1 MDVTVREAGPE
12 ALADSPTFLQSAFW
26 GRFKEG
32 FGWKARFF
40 VVESGAVAGQLS
52 PASCGLLVMERSLY
66 PGLRFAYVP
75 HGPAVDLSQEELDAW
90 LEGLAS
96 ALKPLLPASTL
107 FLRFDPPWYEVE
119 AVSDSARPDGAGG
132 DEVVPAGL
140 RDGEPPAAA
149 GASDADTPAAVAN
162 AAAATVSRP
171 VLGRPFRHAAADIQP
186 PDTVLL
192 DLSAGEAA
200 VLEGMKPK
208 WRYNIR
214 LAEKKGVTVSE
225 TRASGDWQPAL
236 SKFYELY
243 RETSERDH
251 IALHPESYY
260 RALFEFAAREG
271 QGCRRFPDLR
281 VWTASHEGEA
291 LAAIITIFWG
301 SQAVYLYGASS
312 NVKRNLMPAYA
323 LQWAAIRAAMEAG
336 CSEYDFYGIPPTDDP
351 GHPMAGLYRFKTGF
365 GGKIVHRAG
374 SWDYPLR
381 PVAYSAFRAAES
393 ARTWYFKDFRKRKHG
408 KV

>member
-32 FGWKARFF
+32 FGWKARHFI
-40 VVESGAVAGQLS
+40 VEAASLPGQARL
-52 PASCGLLVMERSLY
+52 ASCGLLVMERSLY

-75 HGPAVDLSQEELDAW
+75 HGPAADLAPDERVAW
-90 LEGLAS
+90 LVGLAA

-119 AVSDSARPDGAGG
+119 TVSDNARPVTAGSDG
-132 DEVVPAGL
+132 DESAADEGKTPAIG
-140 RDGEPPAAA
+140 
-149 GASDADTPAAVAN
+149 AAVA
-162 AAAATVSRP
+162 VLRP
-171 VLGRPFRHAAADIQP
+171 VLDKPFRHAAADIQP

-192 DLSAGEAA
+192 DLSSGDAA
-200 VLEGMKPK
+200 ILEGMKPK

-225 TRASGDWQPAL
+225 ARASGDWRPAL

-260 RALFEFAAREG
+260 RALFELAAQEG
-271 QGCRRFPDLR
+271 QGSGPRFPDLR
-281 VWTASHEGEA
+281 IWTASHEGEA

-312 NVKRNLMPAYA
+312 NEKRNLMPAYA
-323 LQWAAIRAAMEAG
+323 LQWAAIKAARDAG

-351 GHPMAGLYRFKTGF
+351 DHPMAGLYRFKTGF

-381 PVAYSAFRAAES
+381 PVAYSAFRTAEA
-393 ARTWYFKDFRKRKHG
+393 ARTWYYKDFRKRKHG
-408 KV
+408 KA

>member
-1 MDVTVREAGPE
+1 MDVTVREAGPGV
-12 ALADSPTFLQSAFW
+12 LADSPTFLQSAFW

-32 FGWKARFF
+32 FGWKARHF
-40 VVESGAVAGQLS
+40 VVESGGAAPGQ
-52 PASCGLLVMERSLY
+52 PGRAPCGLLVMERSLY

-75 HGPAVDLSQEELDAW
+75 HGPSADLSPEEREAW
-90 LEGLAS
+90 LAGLAS

-107 FLRFDPPWYEVE
+107 FLRFDPPWYETE
-119 AVSDSARPDGAGG
+119 AVSDNARPDA
-132 DEVVPAGL
+132 DEDSSAM
-140 RDGEPPAAA
+140 
-149 GASDADTPAAVAN
+149 DAPAAVAR
-162 AAAATVSRP
+162 AAAPAVPRP
-171 VLGRPFRHAAADIQP
+171 VLGRPFRRAAADIQP

-192 DLSAGEAA
+192 DLAGDEADI
-200 VLEGMKPK
+200 LEGMKPK

-225 TRASGDWQPAL
+225 ARASGDWQPAL

-260 RALFEFAAREG
+260 RALFELAAQEG
-271 QGCRRFPDLR
+271 QGSGPRYPDLR

-291 LAAIITIFWG
+291 LACIITVFWG

-312 NVKRNLMPAYA
+312 NEKRNLMPAYA
-323 LQWAAIRAAMEAG
+323 LQWAAIRAARDSG

-351 GHPMAGLYRFKTGF
+351 CHPMAGLYRFKTGF
-365 GGKIVHRAG
+365 GGRIVHRAG

-381 PVAYSAFRAAES
+381 PAAYSAFRAAES
-393 ARTWYFKDFRKRKHG
+393 ARTWYYKDFRKRRHG
-408 KV
+408 KS

>member
-1 MDVTVREAGPE
+1 MEVTVREAGPE

-32 FGWKARFF
+32 FGWKARHFIA
-40 VVESGAVAGQLS
+40 ETAAAPGQAGLA
-52 PASCGLLVMERSLY
+52 PCGLLVMERSLY

-75 HGPAVDLSQEELDAW
+75 HGPASDFAQEGRDAW
-90 LEGLAS
+90 LAGLAS

-107 FLRFDPPWYEVE
+107 FLRFDPPWYEAE
-119 AVSDSARPDGAGG
+119 AVSDNARPDEAGAYEGA
-132 DEVVPAGL
+132 PAGPSG
-140 RDGEPPAAA
+140 GEPPAAA
-149 GASDADTPAAVAN
+149 ASVGGAGAPVAAVP
-162 AAAATVSRP
+162 RP
-171 VLGRPFRHAAADIQP
+171 VLAKPFRHAAADIQP

-192 DLSAGEAA
+192 DLSQGEADI
-200 VLEGMKPK
+200 LEGMKPK

-225 TRASGDWQPAL
+225 ARASGDWQPAL
-236 SKFYELY
+236 AKFYELY

-260 RALFEFAAREG
+260 RALFELAAREG
-271 QGCRRFPDLR
+271 QGGPRFPDLR

-291 LAAIITIFWG
+291 LACIITIFWG

-312 NVKRNLMPAYA
+312 NEKRNLMPAYA
-323 LQWAAIRAAMEAG
+323 LQWAAIKAARESG

-381 PVAYSAFRAAES
+381 PAAYSAFRAAES
-393 ARTWYFKDFRKRKHG
+393 ARTWYYKDFRKRKHG
-408 KV
+408 KS

>member
-1 MDVTVREAGPE
+1 MDVTVREAGPGV
-12 ALADSPTFLQSAFW
+12 LADSPTFLQSAFW

-32 FGWKARFF
+32 FGWKARHF
-40 VVESGAVAGQLS
+40 VVESGGAAPGQ
-52 PASCGLLVMERSLY
+52 PGRAPCGLLVMERSLY

-75 HGPAVDLSQEELDAW
+75 HGPSADLSPEEREAW
-90 LEGLAS
+90 LAGLAS

-107 FLRFDPPWYEVE
+107 FLRFDPPWYETE
-119 AVSDSARPDGAGG
+119 AVSDNARPDA
-132 DEVVPAGL
+132 DE
-140 RDGEPPAAA
+140 DSAAM
-149 GASDADTPAAVAN
+149 DAPAAVAR
-162 AAAATVSRP
+162 AAAPVVPRP
-171 VLGRPFRHAAADIQP
+171 VLGRPFRRAAADIQP

-192 DLSAGEAA
+192 DLDRDEADI
-200 VLEGMKPK
+200 LEGMKPK

-225 TRASGDWQPAL
+225 ARASGDWQPAL
-236 SKFYELY
+236 SRFYELY

-260 RALFEFAAREG
+260 RALFELAAQEG
-271 QGCRRFPDLR
+271 QGSGPRYPDLR

-291 LAAIITIFWG
+291 LACIITVFWG

-312 NVKRNLMPAYA
+312 NEKRNLMPAYA
-323 LQWAAIRAAMEAG
+323 LQWAAIRAARDSG

-351 GHPMAGLYRFKTGF
+351 CHPMAGLYRFKTGF
-365 GGKIVHRAG
+365 GGRIVHRAG

-381 PVAYSAFRAAES
+381 PAAYSAFRAAES
-393 ARTWYFKDFRKRKHG
+393 ARTWYYKDFRKRRHG
-408 KV
+408 KS

>member
-26 GRFKEG
+26 GKFKEG
-32 FGWKARFF
+32 FGWKARHF
-40 VVESGAVAGQLS
+40 VAEAAS
-52 PASCGLLVMERSLY
+52 PPGEASAASCGLLVMERSLY

-75 HGPAVDLSQEELDAW
+75 HGPTATLAPEERDAW
-90 LEGLAS
+90 LSGLAA
-96 ALKPLLPASTL
+96 ALKPHLPTSTL
-107 FLRFDPPWYEVE
+107 FLRFDPPWYETE
-119 AVSDSARPDGAGG
+119 YVSHNAASAASACAGDRGDSDEGSVRGAGEVR
-132 DEVVPAGL
+132 DEAPCG
-140 RDGEPPAAA
+140 PAAL
-149 GASDADTPAAVAN
+149 SPQVI
-162 AAAATVSRP
+162 RP
-171 VLGRPFRHAAADIQP
+171 VLGKPFRHAAADIQP

-192 DLSAGEAA
+192 DLSSDEATI
-200 VLEGMKPK
+200 LEGMKPK

-225 TRASGDWQPAL
+225 ARASGDWQPAL

-260 RALFEFAAREG
+260 RALFELAAQEG
-271 QGCRRFPDLR
+271 QGRGLRFPDLR

-312 NVKRNLMPAYA
+312 NEKRNLMPAYA
-323 LQWAAIRAAMEAG
+323 LQWAAIKAAREAG

-381 PVAYSAFRAAES
+381 PALYSGFRAAEA
-393 ARTWYFKDFRKRKHG
+393 ARTWYYKDFRKRK
-408 KV
+408 

>member
-32 FGWKARFF
+32 FGWKARHF
-40 VVESGAVAGQLS
+40 VAETAAAPGQAPAV
-52 PASCGLLVMERSLY
+52 SCGLLVMERSLY

-75 HGPAVDLSQEELDAW
+75 HGPAADLDPEEREAW
-90 LEGLAS
+90 LSGLAA
-96 ALKPLLPASTL
+96 ALKPLLSASTL
-107 FLRFDPPWYEVE
+107 FLRFDPPWYEAE
-119 AVSDSARPDGAGG
+119 TVSDNARPDAAGSGG
-132 DEVVPAGL
+132 DEAAPDAARTAG
-140 RDGEPPAAA
+140 AAA
-149 GASDADTPAAVAN
+149 LVI
-162 AAAATVSRP
+162 RP
-171 VLGRPFRHAAADIQP
+171 LLGRPFRHAAADIQP

-192 DLSAGEAA
+192 DLSPGETDI
-200 VLEGMKPK
+200 LEGMKPK

-225 TRASGDWQPAL
+225 ARASGDWQPAL

-260 RALFEFAAREG
+260 RALFELAAREG
-271 QGCRRFPDLR
+271 QGGGPRFPDLR

-291 LAAIITIFWG
+291 LACIITIFWG

-312 NVKRNLMPAYA
+312 NEKRNLMPAYA
-323 LQWAAIRAAMEAG
+323 LQWAAIKAAREAG

-351 GHPMAGLYRFKTGF
+351 DHPMAGLYRFKTGF

-381 PVAYSAFRAAES
+381 PAAYSAFRAAES
-393 ARTWYFKDFRKRKHG
+393 ARTWYYKDFRKRKHG
-408 KV
+408 KA